1 MNSIQTQTLSING
14 DGGGEAYI
22 DFCDGQLCVS
32 LQKENRR
39 IFTLILLRQGCLPML
54 INCIVNSVKIIER
67 ITMKV
72 LRNETPVARKEHRC
86 NFCGGVI
93 SVGEKYNRQTNVYD
107 GCVYDWVSH
116 CECSKLACE
125 LDMFDDCDEGLDD
138 DGFIDR
144 LNQYVYDNHYD
155 DKIDDIAKDW
165 QLPRYELVKKV
176 LNELNKKQL

>member
-1 MNSIQTQTLSING
+1 
-14 DGGGEAYI
+14 
-22 DFCDGQLCVS
+22 
-32 LQKENRR
+32 
-39 IFTLILLRQGCLPML
+39 
-54 INCIVNSVKIIER
+54 
-67 ITMKV
+67 MKV

>member
-1 MNSIQTQTLSING
+1 
-14 DGGGEAYI
+14 
-22 DFCDGQLCVS
+22 
-32 LQKENRR
+32 
-39 IFTLILLRQGCLPML
+39 
-54 INCIVNSVKIIER
+54 
-67 ITMKV
+67 MKV
-72 LRNETPVARKEHRC
+72 LRDKTPVARKEHRC

-138 DGFIDR
+138 DGFIDN

-155 DKIDDIAKDW
+155 DKIDEDW
-165 QLPRYELVKKV
+165 QLSCYELIKKV
-176 LNELNKKQL
+176 LDEFIH